1 MKAWS
6 RNCVR
11 HLNRPRSLKAIG
23 VRVTNTTPAS
33 SRQHIAVRRRSQAGA
48 AKQNSMLRSASC
60 IPARAPNETSKRVIP
75 LNDSA
80 FDAVQRTVRRAE
92 VLGPP
97 GSMTCDTRSS
107 RVCWRL
113 SHHSRRML
121 ATAFGG
127 RRTARTPSS
136 CLDREFSAGNRAIM
150 RSEARHLSWTTSAI
164 YGMCSALFRRRDRDD
179 PRVWQLIREPESQSA
194 LNASL

>member
-23 VRVTNTTPAS
+23 VRYQYNAGILATTHRCAASKS
-33 SRQHIAVRRRSQAGA
+33 SRCRETEFDAEKRVVYTRS
-48 AKQNSMLRSASC
+48 ST
-60 IPARAPNETSKRVIP
+60 NETSKRVIP

-121 ATAFGG
+121 ATAFRG

-150 RSEARHLSWTTSAI
+150 RSEARHLRGRQVPSTACVLLCSGGGIGTTHGS
-164 YGMCSALFRRRDRDD
+164 GS
-179 PRVWQLIREPESQSA
+179 
-194 LNASL
+194 